1 MPEMYGTD
9 MRTERAERTSS
20 PCVDAA
26 KETTKWSRKG
36 NMRSGARRM
45 AFASGVMDDDE
56 RD

>member
-1 MPEMYGTD
+1 MYGTD